1 MSENFLFFSSLPEG
15 LKDIIYETW
24 IDFLGIVISEQPYGA
39 IAAGHFMEAS
49 EHLSKSLDI
58 ELPESLLAGEGIQ
71 VKGV

>member
-1 MSENFLFFSSLPEG
+1 M
-15 LKDIIYETW
+15 
-24 IDFLGIVISEQPYGA
+24 GIVISEQPYGA